1 MKSNLTENLYNSY
14 SKYFEKSLINKRFT
28 HDNILPLI
36 KNLNDKYFKIKPLG
50 FSIEQREIYS
60 IAFGKGKTTVLLWSQ
75 MHGDEPTSTMALFDI
90 FNFLNSKD
98 EFDEFRYS
106 IKQNLKLIFVP
117 MLNPDGTEKIIRQ
130 NAIGIDIN
138 RDAKRLQAPESQIL
152 LDLVE
157 KYKPAFAFNLHD
169 QDFRWSVGTNNKL
182 AAISLLAPVYDYNKS
197 INESRSDAI
206 KLVADLRS
214 EFEKYLPE
222 QIGRY
227 KDDFE
232 PRSFGDFI
240 SGKKTSTVLIESGRE
255 VNDINKSFYRKINFL
270 MILSS
275 FDKIITKS
283 YRNRNVEEY
292 FNIPTNGNFMFDLIL
307 RNVNLKLNNKKY
319 IIDVAINREEIY
331 EDNSRIPGLKSNIME
346 IGDLSTLNGIE
357 EFDCSDLD
365 FEEGKVS
372 QSVYESLSEFNNENI
387 RHLLSKGI
395 LFVKLNDELKE
406 RQFVNLPFNVLRK
419 SSNYFGKTAL
429 NLPANFNF
437 YKNGKIVKYIING
450 WLCDANDFDKIK
462 NGLVF

>member
-130 NAIGIDIN
+130 NAVGIDLN

-157 KYKPAFAFNLHD
+157 KYKPTFAFNLHD
-169 QDFRWSVGTNNKL
+169 QDFRWSVGTTNKL
-182 AAISLLAPVYDYNKS
+182 AAISLLAPVYDYDKS
-197 INESRSDAI
+197 INESRLDAI

-214 EFEKYLPE
+214 EFEIYIPG

-240 SGKKTSTVLIESGRE
+240 SGQNISTILIESGRDI
-255 VNDINKSFYRKINFL
+255 NDINKSFYRKINFL
-270 MILSS
+270 MMLSS
-275 FDKIITKS
+275 FDKIITNS
-283 YRNRNVEEY
+283 YRKRNVEEY
-292 FNIPTNGNFMFDLIL
+292 FSIPTNGNFMFDLIL
-307 RNVNLKLNNKKY
+307 RNVNLKFNNKKY
-319 IIDVAINREEIY
+319 IVDIAINREEIY
-331 EDNSRIPGLKSNIME
+331 EDNSRIPGLKSNIVE
-346 IGDLSTLNGIE
+346 IGDLSTLTGLE
-357 EFDCSDLD
+357 EFDCFDLD

-372 QSVYESLSEFNNENI
+372 QSVYKSLSEFNNEKI

-395 LFVKLNDELKE
+395 LFVKLNEELSG
-406 RQFVNLPFNVLRK
+406 RRFVKLPFNILRK
-419 SSNYFGKTAL
+419 PSNYFSKTTL
-429 NLPANFNF
+429 NSPANFNF
-437 YKNGKIVKYIING
+437 YKNGRIVKNVING
-450 WLCDANDFDKIK
+450 WLCNVNDFDKIN
-462 NGLVF
+462 NGLVL